1 LDAGKTD
8 HGVRKYVAV
17 TMTENGATPE
27 QRMAILGHDTT
38 KQTQEYSKSADA
50 KKIIS
55 GTDFDN
61 FSELV
66 VKTPKKTN

>member
-1 LDAGKTD
+1 
-8 HGVRKYVAV
+8 
-17 TMTENGATPE
+17 MTENGATPE